1 MIKDEVREGKNER
14 EWLSWICDSKT
25 AEELRV
31 KYDTWANSYDR
42 DVEKDW
48 RLMPRNAAL
57 ALQKVLPTKDAL
69 ILDAGAGTGLL
80 GEALAELGYTNVIA
94 ADLSQEMLA
103 VAKKKQVYQEFSQ
116 CNLEDSQAFAKET
129 FDAILATGVFAFAHA
144 GVAVLH
150 NLFGFLKP
158 EGFLVMTIREDYRNQ
173 MQEALDKLP
182 WSLVSQDEFGIYEKD
197 VMYVLVFRK
206 GRSL

>member
-1 MIKDEVREGKNER
+1 MTQNPVPEEKNER
-14 EWLSWICDSKT
+14 EWLSWICDSQT
-25 AEELRV
+25 PEELRV
-31 KYDTWANSYDR
+31 KYDTWADTYDR

-57 ALQKVLPTKDAL
+57 ALQKVLRTKDAK
-69 ILDAGAGTGLL
+69 IIDAGAGSGLL

-103 VAKKKQVYQEFSQ
+103 VAKKKQVYKEFYQ
-116 CNLEDSQAFAKET
+116 CNLEDSEAFAKET
-129 FDAILATGVFAFAHA
+129 FDAIVATGVFALAHA

-158 EGFLVMTIREDYRNQ
+158 EGFLVMTIRGGYRKQ

-182 WSLVSQDEFGIYEKD
+182 WSLVSQDEYGIYDGD

-206 GRSL
+206 GRSR

>member
-1 MIKDEVREGKNER
+1 MTQNPVIEGKNER
-14 EWLSWICDSKT
+14 EWLSWICDSSS

-31 KYDTWANSYDR
+31 KYDTWADTYDG

-57 ALQKVLPTKDAL
+57 ALQKVLPTKDAK

-94 ADLSQEMLA
+94 ADLSEEMLA
-103 VAKKKQVYQEFSQ
+103 VAKKKQVYKEFYQ
-116 CNLEDSQAFAKET
+116 CNLEDSQAFGKET
-129 FDAILATGVFAFAHA
+129 FDAILATGVFALAHA
-144 GVAVLH
+144 GVAVLQ

-158 EGFLVMTIREDYRNQ
+158 DGVLVMTIRGDYRNQ

-182 WSLVSQDEFGIYEKD
+182 WSLVSQDEFGIYEQD

>member
-1 MIKDEVREGKNER
+1 MTKVQVPEEEKKR
-14 EWLSWICDSKT
+14 EWLSWICDSQT
-25 AEELRV
+25 PEELRD

-48 RLMPRNAAL
+48 RFMPRNAAL
-57 ALQKVLPTKDAL
+57 ALQKVLPTKDAK

-80 GEALAELGYTNVIA
+80 GEALAELGYTKVIA

-103 VAKKKQVYQEFSQ
+103 VAKKKQVYKELYQ

-129 FDAILATGVFAFAHA
+129 FDAILATGVFALAHA

-150 NLFGFLKP
+150 NLFGYLKP
-158 EGFLVMTIREDYRNQ
+158 DGVLLMTIRGDYRNQ

-182 WSLVSQDEFGIYEKD
+182 WSLVSQDEFGIYETD
-197 VMYVLVFRK
+197 TMYVLVFRK
-206 GRSL
+206 GR